1 MITMTLYQLSKRENS
16 TLQPVISTVNT
27 TVDILL
33 KGSCSSED
41 PYIVLSS
48 DDPSSYNNYN
58 YAYIPFFDRYYF
70 IRSKEVDT
78 GNRLFLHLHED
89 YLASFKS
96 EILSKNAFIAYSLQG
111 STDIPDS
118 RMCTTKNYSVSHA
131 DAAFPSAVGG
141 NNYFLSVTGK
151 NGVETYS
158 TTRADIKTLFD
169 ALTWDTLSVATGSD
183 DKETIKNLGDML
195 GQGLEQIFTQ
205 GAVFQNVRSAYIL
218 PFPPDEEIL
227 GTATNIYA
235 GYYDTNIEAQP
246 LVESIFSQAI
256 AISIP
261 WTVADWR
268 RCSPYTSVYLY
279 LPFFGTIALDVNTIT
294 SSSYLTVKY
303 SVCYSDGD
311 VSYSVETDTNRI
323 IATGKCNVKA
333 DYGVG
338 SSNFGILAGLSSAVS
353 EWVPVANAAPFIGEK
368 MGGILNTMVAGLQS
382 FGKGF
387 STSGGLGGYSDAG
400 LDLRLHCWTITKTFS
415 DTQANFAGKL
425 GYPLMQVGNLA
436 SHTGFLQTSD
446 FIFDSNRATLNECN
460 RISEMLNNG
469 IYIE

>member
-1 MITMTLYQLSKRENS
+1 MITITLYQLSKRENS
-16 TLQPVISTVNT
+16 TLLPTISTVNT

-33 KGSCSSED
+33 KDKCSSED
-41 PYIVLSS
+41 PDIILKS
-48 DDPSSYNNYN
+48 DDPTSYNDYN
-58 YAYIPFFDRYYF
+58 YAYIPFFNRYYF

-78 GNRLFLHLHED
+78 GSRLFLHLHED
-89 YLASFKS
+89 YLASFKT
-96 EILSKNAFIAYSLQG
+96 EILSKSAFIAHSLQG
-111 STDIPDS
+111 TTDIPDK
-118 RMCTTKNYSVSHA
+118 RLCTTKNYTVSHA

-158 TTRADIKTLFD
+158 TTRSDIKTLFD

-183 DKETIKNLGDML
+183 DKETIKNLGNML

-261 WTVADWR
+261 WSVSDWR
-268 RCSPYTSVYLY
+268 RCSPYTNVYLY

-303 SVCYSDGD
+303 SVCYSNGD

-338 SSNFGILAGLSSAVS
+338 SSNSGILGGLTSIVS
-353 EWVPVANAAPFIGEK
+353 EYVPLAESIPFVGDEMGSALNAAVGH
-368 MGGILNTMVAGLQS
+368 MQTY
-382 FGKGF
+382 GKGF
-387 STSGGLGGYSDAG
+387 STAGGLGGYSDAG
-400 LDLRLHCWTITKTFS
+400 LDLRLHCWTITKSFS
-415 DTQANFAGKL
+415 DTQANLAGKL
-425 GYPLMQVGNLA
+425 GYPLMKVDSLA
-436 SHTGFLQTSD
+436 LHTGFLQTSD

-460 RISEMLNNG
+460 AISTMLNNG